1 MKAMKDLTPVSING
15 IEMDV
20 LADTS
25 NQYTQDIPEYPVE
38 DGYSVSD
45 TIILRPSVLNIV
57 AYIGNLPVTWKSR
70 HGVSAGRAEQIKNEL
85 ENLYFSKTLVTVE
98 MPEKT
103 YSNIGITSMTIS
115 KVNNS
120 CFEVS
125 LSMKEVNV
133 TQRKTTDIPSYSL
146 KSGKSESNAGKAS
159 TSSGGSSGSS
169 SSNKSSSSST
179 KSEKKG
185 SILYGAAS
193 GLGFL

>member
-1 MKAMKDLTPVSING
+1 MKDLMPASING

-20 LADTS
+20 LADVN

-45 TIILRPSVLNIV
+45 TIILRPVVLNVV

-70 HGVSAGRAEQIKNEL
+70 HGVSSGRTEQVKSEL
-85 ENLYFSKTLVTVE
+85 ENLYFSKALVTVE
-98 MPEKT
+98 MT
-103 YSNIGITSMTIS
+103 GRSYSNMGITSMTIS
-115 KVNNS
+115 KINNS
-120 CFEVS
+120 YYEVS

-159 TSSGGSSGSS
+159 TSASSGGSGGSSSS
-169 SSNKSSSSST
+169 KSSSSST

>member
-1 MKAMKDLTPVSING
+1 MKDLMPASING

-20 LADTS
+20 LADVN

-45 TIILRPSVLNIV
+45 TIILRPMVLNVV

-70 HGVSAGRAEQIKNEL
+70 HGVSPGRTEQVKAEL
-85 ENLYFSKTLVTVE
+85 ENLYFSKALVTVE
-98 MPEKT
+98 MT
-103 YSNIGITSMTIS
+103 GRSYSNMGITSMTIS
-115 KVNNS
+115 KINNS
-120 CFEVS
+120 YYEVS

-169 SSNKSSSSST
+169 SGNKSSSSST